1 MPQIYSK
8 KGSAYRLLRDWL
20 VTYNKPFPGSKVFL
34 WEWFFP
40 CLDYETGT
48 DRGRGYT
55 LWYLWYP
62 KGNTVYLKCLIA
74 QFTCLLC
81 KRAIYLWVKNPPIHL
96 KAFFKKK
103 KGNDFESAKRE
114 DIFQLLFSLLSL
126 VLVTGKKYSK
136 VTLQMVEIIHSIS
149 IHFPRLLWQP
159 GLCHNYHNFIYS
171 SGALWE
177 VKQGGRNSD

>member
-1 MPQIYSK
+1 MILPMSWLWNRNWQRQGLHTVIFMIPKREHSVFEMLDSPIYMFIVQKSHLFMGK
-8 KGSAYRLLRDWL
+8 KP
-20 VTYNKPFPGSKVFL
+20 TYTFKSIFL
-34 WEWFFP
+34 
-40 CLDYETGT
+40 
-48 DRGRGYT
+48 
-55 LWYLWYP
+55 
-62 KGNTVYLKCLIA
+62 
-74 QFTCLLC
+74 
-81 KRAIYLWVKNPPIHL
+81 
-96 KAFFKKK
+96 KK